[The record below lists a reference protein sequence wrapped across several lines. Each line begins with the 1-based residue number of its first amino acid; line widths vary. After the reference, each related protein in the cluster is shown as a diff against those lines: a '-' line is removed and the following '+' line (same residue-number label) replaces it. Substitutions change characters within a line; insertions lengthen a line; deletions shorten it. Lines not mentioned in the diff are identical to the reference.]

1 MAIFPPAISGTAGS
15 NFNPRNTQCM
25 DACPAVFK
33 RGGYNF
39 RLPPLKVRDLR
50 LDLDENISFSD
61 SLLAPRMINLDHPP
75 HPGF

>member
-1 MAIFPPAISGTAGS
+1 
-15 NFNPRNTQCM
+15 M

-50 LDLDENISFSD
+50 LELVKNSYFSFRHYLQPLDLANTWRCEYNGVSW
-61 SLLAPRMINLDHPP
+61 A
-75 HPGF
+75 